1 MQKFDYRSPRFTV
14 DLPVRFS
21 LENSTRM
28 ARCKDISVEGMKLE
42 LRDPLPL
49 ESVGTI
55 SVSYEGLAVEIS
67 ARVTHCQPNC
77 NGLRFIYET
86 DEQRNQVARLTARLA
101 SSRSKSGPVLLK

>member
-1 MQKFDYRSPRFTV
+1 MQKFDYRAPRFAV

-21 LENSTRM
+21 LENLTRV

-49 ESVGTI
+49 NSVGTI
-55 SVSYEGLAVEIS
+55 SVSYEGLALDIS

-77 NGLRFIYET
+77 DGLRFIYET
-86 DEQRNQVARLTARLA
+86 DEQRNQVARLVASLA
-101 SSRSKSGPVLLK
+101 ADHSKPGPVLLT